1 MAINKK
7 SFKKLFP
14 NLYREIEELDEC
26 KVPINAVRADPE
38 AAEKAAEGEEEIL
51 EPTELPDKFRHFNPS
66 AIDFIRRC
74 DTEKQ
79 AEEIVNY
86 LQNKGEIS
94 AEYAQELKDK
104 LKCQGVRSF
113 GPKKEE
119 NYYFHESGIY

>member
-26 KVPINAVRADPE
+26 KVPINAVRSDPE
-38 AAEKAAEGEEEIL
+38 AAEKAAEGEEEII
-51 EPTELPDKFRHFNPS
+51 EPTVLPDKFRHFNPS

-74 DTEKQ
+74 DTNAQ
-79 AEEIVNY
+79 AEEIITY

-94 AEYAQELKDK
+94 AEYALELRGK
-104 LKCQGVRSF
+104 LKCHGVRCF

-119 NYYFHESGIY
+119 SYYFHEGGI